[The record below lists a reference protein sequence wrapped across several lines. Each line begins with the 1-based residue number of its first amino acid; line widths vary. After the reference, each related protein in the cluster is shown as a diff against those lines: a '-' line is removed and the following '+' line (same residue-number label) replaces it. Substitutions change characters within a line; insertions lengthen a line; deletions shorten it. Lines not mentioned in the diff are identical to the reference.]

1 LSWSRECLSRVER
14 GLAAEA
20 DNGTALSFGVAA
32 LVRLGELERAR
43 DWAELVLLVDPDNLN
58 AVYNVGCGM
67 AQAGE
72 ADLAFELLAKA
83 STNVG
88 LEGLQNIRMDT
99 DLDPLRD
106 DPRFGALLDTVSR
119 RLGLEPASV

>member
-1 LSWSRECLSRVER
+1 
-14 GLAAEA
+14 
-20 DNGTALSFGVAA
+20 
-32 LVRLGELERAR
+32 
-43 DWAELVLLVDPDNLN
+43 
-58 AVYNVGCGM
+58 M

-99 DLDPLRD
+99 DLDPLRA
-106 DPRFGALLDTVSR
+106 DPRFAALLDTVSR
-119 RLGLEPASV
+119 RLGLEPVSV